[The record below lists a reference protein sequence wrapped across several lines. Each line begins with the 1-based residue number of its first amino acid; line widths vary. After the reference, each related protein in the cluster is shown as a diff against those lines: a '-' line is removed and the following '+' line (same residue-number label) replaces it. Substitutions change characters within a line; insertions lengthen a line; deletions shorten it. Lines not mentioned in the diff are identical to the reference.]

1 MFSYKQALHDIH
13 ADLKAR
19 NKCFIAFR
27 TELNPIMKNI
37 VNNAIKQQEKL

>member
-13 ADLKAR
+13 ADLKVR
-19 NKCFIAFR
+19 NKCFIAF
-27 TELNPIMKNI
+27 NPIMKNI